1 VYIDG
6 VPVGS
11 PGGWTSRDDLS
22 ALFPVSQYSGVS
34 TALGVFALDTTTI
47 VNGLHT
53 ISWAVTDNFG
63 VTSGIGSRF
72 FTVSNG
78 AAIR

>member
-1 VYIDG
+1 
-6 VPVGS
+6 
-11 PGGWTSRDDLS
+11 
-22 ALFPVSQYSGVS
+22 
-34 TALGVFALDTTTI
+34 
-47 VNGLHT
+47 
-53 ISWAVTDNFG
+53 VTDNFG